1 MASITLSVTV
11 FGGTPPFSILIRLK
25 KGGEVIKEF
34 KEDGTFNN
42 TFQNLTGKYSL
53 IISGTNPMNPD
64 SKTVLK
70 VSTNEITLAPES
82 DPNPST
88 RKGKS
93 YLVQYVF
100 TTK

>member
-1 MASITLSVTV
+1 MAATTLSVTV

-25 KGGEVIKEF
+25 KGSELIKEF
-34 KEDGTFNN
+34 KKDGSFEHTFL
-42 TFQNLTGKYSL
+42 NLTGKYSL

-64 SKTVLK
+64 SKTILK
-70 VSTNEITLAPES
+70 TSTDEIKLAPES
-82 DPNPST
+82 DPNPCT